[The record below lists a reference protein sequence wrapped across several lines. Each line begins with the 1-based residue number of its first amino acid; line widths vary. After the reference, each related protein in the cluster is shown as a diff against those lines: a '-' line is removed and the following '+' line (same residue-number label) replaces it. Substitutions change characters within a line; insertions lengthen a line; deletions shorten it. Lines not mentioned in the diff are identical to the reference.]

1 MGAALIFIVPPHK
14 IKKQAANKTSNA
26 MPKYVDH
33 QQRRQELIEQAAL
46 VIAKQGLEH
55 ATMKSISLAAGFSAN
70 LAAHYFANKD
80 ELLWHVQR
88 FVGQRA
94 ARRFL
99 QSADQSLPALIE
111 SVLPFCKE
119 TIVEWKVRSCFW
131 SRAINDRQLAKA
143 QDSIMRQVRADMT
156 EVIESQQQAGA
167 VKQNI
172 DIALAVERLLNLANA
187 LGIQV
192 LLEPKHYNQA
202 LCQRLIQAALADLM
216 A

>member
-1 MGAALIFIVPPHK
+1 
-14 IKKQAANKTSNA
+14 
-26 MPKYVDH
+26 
-33 QQRRQELIEQAAL
+33 
-46 VIAKQGLEH
+46 
-55 ATMKSISLAAGFSAN
+55 
-70 LAAHYFANKD
+70 
-80 ELLWHVQR
+80 
-88 FVGQRA
+88 
-94 ARRFL
+94 
-99 QSADQSLPALIE
+99 
-111 SVLPFCKE
+111 
-119 TIVEWKVRSCFW
+119 
-131 SRAINDRQLAKA
+131 
-143 QDSIMRQVRADMT
+143 MRQVRADMT